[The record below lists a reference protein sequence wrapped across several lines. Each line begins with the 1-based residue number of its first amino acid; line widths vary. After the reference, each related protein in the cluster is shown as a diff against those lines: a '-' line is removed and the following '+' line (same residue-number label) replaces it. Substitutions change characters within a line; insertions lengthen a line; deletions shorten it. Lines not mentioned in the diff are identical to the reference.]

1 MQPQFVQ
8 QEQTHTILTQSGLV
22 QQNVQALSPSS
33 SLSNGGASGPTS
45 PLQVVPQSMESP
57 TTLNILAQHKS
68 NPQGSRT
75 SGIQD
80 LHIKNSNPILMG
92 GNSAQAFC
100 TTGVSHS
107 STKKIIL
114 QPLPQ
119 PSNIILTNGG
129 QPILLQATN
138 QGNFP
143 KMSHYTALS
152 L

>member
-1 MQPQFVQ
+1 M
-8 QEQTHTILTQSGLV
+8 H
-22 QQNVQALSPSS
+22 QNVQALSPGSP
-33 SLSNGGASGPTS
+33 LSNGGASGPTS
-45 PLQVVPQSMESP
+45 PLQVVPQSLGSP
-57 TTLNILAQHKS
+57 NTLNILAQHTS
-68 NPQGSRT
+68 NPQGSRI

-80 LHIKNSNPILMG
+80 LQFQNSKPIIMG
-92 GNSAQAFC
+92 GNGAQAFC
-100 TTGVSHS
+100 TTAVSNS

-143 KMSHYTALS
+143 KM
-152 L
+152 